1 MRVLAADLELP
12 LQPREPALHEVQ
24 VLGQDPAALL
34 GLRWVRGGEDSLPR
48 TSGAPRRRRSL
59 RVRRGGVEGRLAGR
73 RRGAIFSI
81 IASAGA
87 SWPWPM
93 EMLMKLFFAVV
104 NPNFSPISSIQT
116 VGSTPGKSTKKMG
129 VEGEDSE

>member
-1 MRVLAADLELP
+1 MRVLAEALELP
-12 LQPREPALHEVQ
+12 LQPREPALPEVQ
-24 VLGQDPAALL
+24 VLEQ
-34 GLRWVRGGEDSLPR
+34 GLRWGRGGEDSLPR
-48 TSGAPRRRRSL
+48 TSGAPRRRRAL

-116 VGSTPGKSTKKMG
+116 VGSTPGKSTKNMG
-129 VEGEDSE
+129 VEAVD